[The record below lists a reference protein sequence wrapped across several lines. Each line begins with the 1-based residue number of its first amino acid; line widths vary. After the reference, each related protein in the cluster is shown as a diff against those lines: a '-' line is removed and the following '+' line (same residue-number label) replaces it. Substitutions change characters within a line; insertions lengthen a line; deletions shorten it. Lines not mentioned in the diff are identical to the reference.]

1 MKKAIIVM
9 VFVSVILTIAAV
21 IDEFMIQDMKRVQSR
36 FTSHHPMQ
44 INTYKKGQCTY
55 YVFERVK
62 NDGNKINNTW
72 SDAKHWDKKA
82 IDDGY
87 IVDRNPKKGS
97 ILQSSKGKYGHVAY
111 IETINEDGSIQVSEM
126 NYTKPYEITKRTIH
140 TYDIKNYYYIHPQ
153 KIKT

>member
-1 MKKAIIVM
+1 MK
-9 VFVSVILTIAAV
+9 
-21 IDEFMIQDMKRVQSR
+21 
-36 FTSHHPMQ
+36 

-126 NYTKPYEITKRTIH
+126 NYTQPYEITKRTIH